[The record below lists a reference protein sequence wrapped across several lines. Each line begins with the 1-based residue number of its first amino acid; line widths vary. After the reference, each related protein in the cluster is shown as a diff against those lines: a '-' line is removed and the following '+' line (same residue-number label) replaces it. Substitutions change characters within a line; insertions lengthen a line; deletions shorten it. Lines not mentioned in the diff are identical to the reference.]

1 MIEFYNNIIISRAGG
16 ELQQQ
21 QQHGGAATILQ
32 TPVADNSVQVYMS
45 QAVQREDKQE
55 LSSSGVKDMFSQKKV
70 EGLRCEGAGSTQ
82 INIYVHSL

>member
-16 ELQQQ
+16 ELL
-21 QQHGGAATILQ
+21 QHGGAATILQ